1 VKHSGGTGYVLFNL
15 ALNLRRLQRTS
26 TLCGIENLRDQ
37 LGVTKDFTTLHETHD
52 SSLRLEVSVGGNT
65 LVRRL
70 ILLFCFLE
78 LDLVDLDA
86 GLLVGEV
93 GVEPEFVGWVYV
105 LAFGALD

>member
-1 VKHSGGTGYVLFNL
+1 MEHRRTEYVLFNL
-15 ALNLRRLQRTS
+15 ALNLRRLQRTP
-26 TLCGIENLRDQ
+26 TLRSIENLRDQ
-37 LGVTKDFTTLHETHD
+37 LGVTKDLTTLHETHD
-52 SSLRLEVSVGGNT
+52 RSLRLEVSVGGDT

-70 ILLFCFLE
+70 IFLFCFLK

-86 GLLVGEV
+86 GLWVGEV

>member
-1 VKHSGGTGYVLFNL
+1 
-15 ALNLRRLQRTS
+15 
-26 TLCGIENLRDQ
+26 
-37 LGVTKDFTTLHETHD
+37 
-52 SSLRLEVSVGGNT
+52 VSIGGNT

>member
-1 VKHSGGTGYVLFNL
+1 
-15 ALNLRRLQRTS
+15 
-26 TLCGIENLRDQ
+26 
-37 LGVTKDFTTLHETHD
+37 
-52 SSLRLEVSVGGNT
+52 VSVGGDA

-70 ILLFCFLE
+70 IFLFCFLE

-86 GLLVGEV
+86 GLRVGEV